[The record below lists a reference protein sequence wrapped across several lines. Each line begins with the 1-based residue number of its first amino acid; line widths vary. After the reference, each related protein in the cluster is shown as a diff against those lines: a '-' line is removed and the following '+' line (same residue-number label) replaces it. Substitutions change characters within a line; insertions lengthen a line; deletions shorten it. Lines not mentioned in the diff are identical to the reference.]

1 MTPPDD
7 IARPWLASYKEGVPH
22 TFTGSEYENLG
33 AFLEDMFTR
42 HADRPAF
49 SNFRRTLTYRDI
61 AERARA
67 FAAFLQ
73 NELGYKPGDRL
84 ALMMPNILQYP
95 ICLYGCM
102 LAGVVAVN
110 VNPLYTTRELEH
122 QLNDSGVRGIV
133 LAENFTRSVA
143 GVRPQVPSLRDIIVT
158 RYGDEMGAFWAP
170 IVNFYVRHVAKLVP
184 KYYLPGVIPFKK
196 LLKIG
201 RKLPFTRYDAK
212 PDDMAMLQYTGG
224 TTGVA
229 KGAML
234 SHANLLANAT
244 QINLWIVGG
253 NIGPGDVII
262 TALPLYHIFCCTI
275 NSLGFSSC
283 GVHAVLVTN
292 PRDIKSFI
300 TILRRHPPTMIT
312 GVNTLF
318 KTLLNNPAFRR
329 LDFSRLRYVIAGGMP
344 LEKAVSDEWQA
355 LTGNV
360 IVEGYG
366 LTETSP
372 LVSVNHM
379 DTATYNGTIGYPMP
393 GTDVTLRDDN
403 GAIVPLGEPGEM
415 WVRGPQVMQ
424 GYWQHPDETRRTLQD
439 GWLKTGDIAVMRP
452 DGALK
457 IVDRKKDMIL
467 VSGFN
472 VYPSEVEAVL
482 AQHPAVLE
490 VACIGVPSEGSGE
503 KVKACVVTRP
513 GKKLTME
520 ELQKFAN
527 AHLTAYKRPKVY
539 EFCDDLPKSNVG
551 KILRRELVAR
561 EKAKAAQNQKPA

>member
-1 MTPPDD
+1 MRKALTAQNLRR
-7 IARPWLASYKEGVPH
+7 IARVLPRRAAVRLHIDHLAGH
-22 TFTGSEYENLG
+22 TERAQNT
-33 AFLEDMFTR
+33 
-42 HADRPAF
+42 P
-49 SNFRRTLTYRDI
+49 RDLRLRARI
-61 AERARA
+61 AEHLSA
-67 FAAFLQ
+67 
-73 NELGYKPGDRL
+73 
-84 ALMMPNILQYP
+84 
-95 ICLYGCM
+95 
-102 LAGVVAVN
+102 
-110 VNPLYTTRELEH
+110 
-122 QLNDSGVRGIV
+122 
-133 LAENFTRSVA
+133 
-143 GVRPQVPSLRDIIVT
+143 RDIIVT

-212 PDDMAMLQYTGG
+212 PDEMAMLQYTGG

-283 GVHAVLVTN
+283 GVHSVLVTN
-292 PRDIKSFI
+292 PRDIKSFL
-300 TILRRHPPTMIT
+300 TILRRHPPTMLT

-344 LEKAVSDEWQA
+344 LEKAVSDDWQA

-372 LVSVNHM
+372 LVCVNHM

-393 GTDVTLRDDN
+393 GRSWYTNLR
-403 GAIVPLGEPGEM
+403 
-415 WVRGPQVMQ
+415 
-424 GYWQHPDETRRTLQD
+424 YT
-439 GWLKTGDIAVMRP
+439 
-452 DGALK
+452 
-457 IVDRKKDMIL
+457 
-467 VSGFN
+467 F
-472 VYPSEVEAVL
+472 
-482 AQHPAVLE
+482 
-490 VACIGVPSEGSGE
+490 
-503 KVKACVVTRP
+503 
-513 GKKLTME
+513 
-520 ELQKFAN
+520 
-527 AHLTAYKRPKVY
+527 
-539 EFCDDLPKSNVG
+539 
-551 KILRRELVAR
+551 
-561 EKAKAAQNQKPA
+561 

>member
-1 MTPPDD
+1 MNTPDD

-33 AFLEDMFTR
+33 AFLEDMFAR

-283 GVHAVLVTN
+283 GVHSVLVTN
-292 PRDIKSFI
+292 PRDIKSFL
-300 TILRRHPPTMIT
+300 TILRRHPPTMLT

-318 KTLLNNPAFRR
+318 KTLLNNPTFRR

-344 LEKAVSDEWQA
+344 LEKAVSDDWQA

-372 LVSVNHM
+372 LVCVNHM

-513 GKKLTME
+513 GKKLTIE
-520 ELQKFAN
+520 ELQKFATAN
-527 AHLTAYKRPKVY
+527 LTAYKRPKVY

-561 EKAKAAQNQKPA
+561 EKAKTGEK

>member
-1 MTPPDD
+1 MIPPDD
-7 IARPWLASYKEGVPH
+7 IPRPWLASYKENVPH
-22 TFTGSEYENLG
+22 TYSGSAYKNLG
-33 AFLEDMFTR
+33 SFLEAMFAQ
-42 HADRPAF
+42 HADLPAF
-49 SNFRRTLTYRDI
+49 SNFRRTLSYREI
-61 AERARA
+61 GERARA
-67 FAAFLQ
+67 FAAYLQ
-73 NELGYKPGDRL
+73 HELGYQPGDRL
-84 ALMMPNILQYP
+84 ALMMPNILQFP

-143 GVRPQVPSLRDIIVT
+143 EVRPQVPGLRDIIVT
-158 RYGDEMGAFWAP
+158 CYGDEMGWFWSP
-170 IVNFYVRHVAKLVP
+170 IVDFYVRHIGKLVP

-196 LLKIG
+196 LLKTG
-201 RKLPFTRYDAK
+201 RTLPFTAYDAR
-212 PDDMAMLQYTGG
+212 PDEMAMLQYTGG

-234 SHANLLANAT
+234 SHANLLANAG
-244 QINLWIVGG
+244 QIKLWITGG
-253 NIGPGDVII
+253 NIGPGDVLI

-292 PRDIKSFI
+292 PRDIKSFV

-312 GVNTLF
+312 GLNTLF
-318 KTLLNNPAFRR
+318 KTLLNTPAFRQ

-344 LEKAVSDEWQA
+344 LEKTVSDEWQA

-366 LTETSP
+366 LTEASP
-372 LVSVNHM
+372 LVCVNHM
-379 DTATYNGTIGYPMP
+379 DTAAYNGTIGYPMP
-393 GTDVTLRDDN
+393 GTDVTLRDDS
-403 GAIVPLGEPGEM
+403 GALVPPGEPGEM
-415 WVRGPQVMQ
+415 WIRGPQVMQ
-424 GYWQHPDETRRTLQD
+424 GYWQQPDETRRVLED
-439 GWLKTGDIAVMRP
+439 GWLKSGDIAVMRP

-490 VACIGVPSEGSGE
+490 VACIGVPCDGSGE
-503 KVKACVVTRP
+503 RVKACIVVRP
-513 GKKLTME
+513 GEKLTVE
-520 ELQKFAN
+520 ALQKFASAN
-527 AHLTAYKRPKVY
+527 LTGYKRPKAY
-539 EFCDDLPKSNVG
+539 EFFDSLPKSNVG
-551 KILRRELVAR
+551 KILKRELLAR
-561 EKAKAAQNQKPA
+561 EKAKAGGKA

>member
-1 MTPPDD
+1 MNTPDD

-22 TFTGSEYENLG
+22 TFSGSKYENLG
-33 AFLEDMFTR
+33 AFLEDMFAR

-201 RKLPFTRYDAK
+201 RTLPFTRYDAK
-212 PDDMAMLQYTGG
+212 PDEMAMLQYTGG

-283 GVHAVLVTN
+283 GVHSVLVTN
-292 PRDIKSFI
+292 PRDIKSFL
-300 TILRRHPPTMIT
+300 TILRRHPPTMLT
-312 GVNTLF
+312 GAGKSCL
-318 KTLLNNPAFRR
+318 RR
-329 LDFSRLRYVIAGGMP
+329 LAGAHRQRHRRRLRPDRNLAAGLRQPHGHRYLQRHHWLPHARHRRYPARRQRRHRAAGRAGG
-344 LEKAVSDEWQA
+344 
-355 LTGNV
+355 
-360 IVEGYG
+360 
-366 LTETSP
+366 
-372 LVSVNHM
+372 
-379 DTATYNGTIGYPMP
+379 
-393 GTDVTLRDDN
+393 
-403 GAIVPLGEPGEM
+403 
-415 WVRGPQVMQ
+415 
-424 GYWQHPDETRRTLQD
+424 
-439 GWLKTGDIAVMRP
+439 
-452 DGALK
+452 
-457 IVDRKKDMIL
+457 
-467 VSGFN
+467 
-472 VYPSEVEAVL
+472 
-482 AQHPAVLE
+482 
-490 VACIGVPSEGSGE
+490 
-503 KVKACVVTRP
+503 
-513 GKKLTME
+513 
-520 ELQKFAN
+520 
-527 AHLTAYKRPKVY
+527 
-539 EFCDDLPKSNVG
+539 NVG
-551 KILRRELVAR
+551 ARAASDAGLLATPGRNPPRPARRLAENRRHRGDAPR
-561 EKAKAAQNQKPA
+561 WRAENRRSQKRHDSGVGI

>member
-7 IARPWLASYKEGVPH
+7 IPRPWLASYKENVPH
-22 TFTGSEYENLG
+22 TYSGSEYKNLG
-33 AFLEDMFTR
+33 SFLEAMFAR

-49 SNFRRTLTYRDI
+49 SNFRRTLSYREI
-61 AERARA
+61 GERARA
-67 FAAFLQ
+67 FAAYLQ
-73 NELGYKPGDRL
+73 NELGYQPGDRL
-84 ALMMPNILQYP
+84 ALMMPNILQFP

-143 GVRPQVPSLRDIIVT
+143 EVRPQVPGLHDIIVT
-158 RYGDEMGAFWAP
+158 CYGDEMGWFWSP
-170 IVNFYVRHVAKLVP
+170 IVDFYVRHIGKLVP

-196 LLKIG
+196 LLKTG
-201 RKLPFTRYDAK
+201 RTLPFTPYDAR

-344 LEKAVSDEWQA
+344 LEKTVSDEWQA

-366 LTETSP
+366 LTEASP
-372 LVSVNHM
+372 LVCVNHM
-379 DTATYNGTIGYPMP
+379 DTAAYNGTIGYPMP
-393 GTDVTLRDDN
+393 GTDVTLRDDS
-403 GAIVPLGEPGEM
+403 GAIVPPGEPGEM
-415 WVRGPQVMQ
+415 WIRGPQVMQ
-424 GYWQHPDETRRTLQD
+424 GYWQQPDETRRVLED
-439 GWLKTGDIAVMRP
+439 GWLKSGDIAVMLP

-490 VACIGVPSEGSGE
+490 VACIGVPCDGSGE
-503 KVKACVVTRP
+503 RVKAFIVPRTGTKPTV
-513 GKKLTME
+513 E
-520 ELQKFAN
+520 ALQKFASAN
-527 AHLTAYKRPKVY
+527 LTAYKRPKVY
-539 EFCDDLPKSNVG
+539 EFCEELPKSNVG

-561 EKAKAAQNQKPA
+561 EKAKAGGKA

>member
-7 IARPWLASYKEGVPH
+7 IPRPWLASYKENVPH
-22 TFTGSEYENLG
+22 TYSGSGYKNLG
-33 AFLEDMFTR
+33 AFLEEMFAR

-49 SNFRRTLTYRDI
+49 SNFRRTLSYREI
-61 AERARA
+61 GERARA
-67 FAAFLQ
+67 FAAYLQ
-73 NELGYKPGDRL
+73 HELGYQPGDRL
-84 ALMMPNILQYP
+84 ALMMPNILQFP

-143 GVRPQVPSLRDIIVT
+143 EVRPQVPGLHDIIVT
-158 RYGDEMGAFWAP
+158 CYGDEMGWFWSP
-170 IVNFYVRHVAKLVP
+170 IVDFYVRHIGKLVP

-196 LLKIG
+196 LLKTG
-201 RKLPFTRYDAK
+201 RTLPFTPYDAR

-234 SHANLLANAT
+234 SHANLLANAG
-244 QINLWIVGG
+244 QIKLWITGG
-253 NIGPGDVII
+253 NIGPGDVLI

-292 PRDIKSFI
+292 PRDIKSFV

-312 GVNTLF
+312 GLNTLF
-318 KTLLNNPAFRR
+318 KTLLNTPAFRQ

-344 LEKAVSDEWQA
+344 LEKTVSDEWQA

-366 LTETSP
+366 LTEASP
-372 LVSVNHM
+372 LVCVNHM
-379 DTATYNGTIGYPMP
+379 DTAAYNGTIGYPMP
-393 GTDVTLRDDN
+393 GTDVTLRDDS
-403 GAIVPLGEPGEM
+403 GALVPPGEPGEM
-415 WVRGPQVMQ
+415 WIRGPQVMQ
-424 GYWQHPDETRRTLQD
+424 GYWQQPDETRRVLED
-439 GWLKTGDIAVMRP
+439 GWLKSGDIAVMRP

-490 VACIGVPSEGSGE
+490 VACIGVPCDGSGE
-503 KVKACVVTRP
+503 RVKACIVVRP
-513 GKKLTME
+513 GEKLTVE
-520 ELQKFAN
+520 ALQKYAAAN
-527 AHLTAYKRPKVY
+527 LTGYKRPKAY
-539 EFCDDLPKSNVG
+539 EFFDSLPKSNVG
-551 KILRRELVAR
+551 KILKRELLAR
-561 EKAKAAQNQKPA
+561 EKAKAGGKA

>member
-7 IARPWLASYKEGVPH
+7 IPRPWLASYKENVPH
-22 TFTGSEYENLG
+22 TYSGSAYKNLG
-33 AFLEDMFTR
+33 SFLEAMFAQ
-42 HADRPAF
+42 HADLPAF
-49 SNFRRTLTYRDI
+49 SNFRRTLSYREI
-61 AERARA
+61 GERARA
-67 FAAFLQ
+67 FAAYLQ
-73 NELGYKPGDRL
+73 NELGYQPGDRL
-84 ALMMPNILQYP
+84 ALMMPNILQFP

-143 GVRPQVPSLRDIIVT
+143 EVRPQVPGLHDIIVT
-158 RYGDEMGAFWAP
+158 CYGDEMGWFWSP
-170 IVNFYVRHVAKLVP
+170 IVDFYVRHIGKLVP

-196 LLKIG
+196 LLKTG
-201 RKLPFTRYDAK
+201 RTLPFTPYDAR
-212 PDDMAMLQYTGG
+212 PDEMAMLQYTGG

-234 SHANLLANAT
+234 SHANLLANAG
-244 QINLWIVGG
+244 QIKLWITGG
-253 NIGPGDVII
+253 NIGPGDVLI

-292 PRDIKSFI
+292 PRDIKSFV

-312 GVNTLF
+312 GLNTLF
-318 KTLLNNPAFRR
+318 KTLLNTPAFRQ

-344 LEKAVSDEWQA
+344 LEKTVSDEWQA

-366 LTETSP
+366 LTEASP
-372 LVSVNHM
+372 LVCVNHM
-379 DTATYNGTIGYPMP
+379 DTAAYNGTIGYPMP

-403 GAIVPLGEPGEM
+403 GALVPPGEPGEM
-415 WVRGPQVMQ
+415 WIRGPQVMQ
-424 GYWQHPDETRRTLQD
+424 GYWQQPDETRRVLED
-439 GWLKTGDIAVMRP
+439 GWLKSGDIAVMRP

-490 VACIGVPSEGSGE
+490 VACIGVPCDGSGE
-503 KVKACVVTRP
+503 RVKACIVVRP
-513 GKKLTME
+513 GEKLTVE
-520 ELQKFAN
+520 ALQKYAAAN
-527 AHLTAYKRPKVY
+527 LTGYKRPKAY
-539 EFCDDLPKSNVG
+539 EFFDSLPKSNVG
-551 KILRRELVAR
+551 KILKRELLAR
-561 EKAKAAQNQKPA
+561 EKAKAAGKA

>member
-1 MTPPDD
+1 MNTPDD

-22 TFTGSEYENLG
+22 TFSGSKYENLG
-33 AFLEDMFTR
+33 AFLEDMFAR

-170 IVNFYVRHVAKLVP
+170 IVNFYVRHIAKLVP

-201 RKLPFTRYDAK
+201 RTLPFTRYDAK
-212 PDDMAMLQYTGG
+212 PDEMAMLQYTGG

-283 GVHAVLVTN
+283 GVHSVLVTN
-292 PRDIKSFI
+292 PRDIKSFL

-344 LEKAVSDEWQA
+344 LEKAVSDDWQA

-372 LVSVNHM
+372 LVCVNHM

-424 GYWQHPDETRRTLQD
+424 GYWQHPDETRRVLQD

-503 KVKACVVTRP
+503 KVKACVVARP

-551 KILRRELVAR
+551 KILKRELVAR
-561 EKAKAAQNQKPA
+561 EKAKAKG

>member
-1 MTPPDD
+1 MNTPDD

-22 TFTGSEYENLG
+22 TFSGSKYENLG
-33 AFLEDMFTR
+33 AFLEDMFAR

-201 RKLPFTRYDAK
+201 RTLPFTRYDAK
-212 PDDMAMLQYTGG
+212 PDEMAMLQYTGG

-329 LDFSRLRYVIAGGMP
+329 LNFSRLRYVIAGGMP
-344 LEKAVSDEWQA
+344 LEKAVSDDWQA

-372 LVSVNHM
+372 LVCVNHM

-424 GYWQHPDETRRTLQD
+424 GYWQHPDETRRALQD

-503 KVKACVVTRP
+503 KVKAFIVPRAGAKPTV
-513 GKKLTME
+513 E
-520 ELQKFAN
+520 ALQKFASAN
-527 AHLTAYKRPKVY
+527 LTAYKRPKVY

-561 EKAKAAQNQKPA
+561 EKAKG

>member
-7 IARPWLASYKEGVPH
+7 IPRPWLASYKENVPH
-22 TFTGSEYENLG
+22 TYSGSGYKNLG
-33 AFLEDMFTR
+33 SFLEAMFAQ
-42 HADRPAF
+42 HADLPAF
-49 SNFRRTLTYRDI
+49 SNFRRTLSYREI
-61 AERARA
+61 GERARA
-67 FAAFLQ
+67 FAAYLQ
-73 NELGYKPGDRL
+73 NELGYQPGDRL
-84 ALMMPNILQYP
+84 ALMMPNILQFP

-102 LAGVVAVN
+102 LAGVVVVN

-143 GVRPQVPSLRDIIVT
+143 EVRPQVPGLHDIIVT
-158 RYGDEMGAFWAP
+158 CYGDEMGWFWSP
-170 IVNFYVRHVAKLVP
+170 IVDFYVRHIGKLVP

-196 LLKIG
+196 LLKTG
-201 RKLPFTRYDAK
+201 RTLPFTPYDAR

-234 SHANLLANAT
+234 SHANLLANAG
-244 QINLWIVGG
+244 QIKLWITGG
-253 NIGPGDVII
+253 NIGPGDVLI

-275 NSLGFSSC
+275 NSIAFSGRGAHS
-283 GVHAVLVTN
+283 VLVTN
-292 PRDIKSFI
+292 PRDIKSFV

-312 GVNTLF
+312 GLNTLF
-318 KTLLNNPAFRR
+318 KTLLNTPAFRQ

-344 LEKAVSDEWQA
+344 LEKTVSDEWQA

-366 LTETSP
+366 LTEASP
-372 LVSVNHM
+372 LVCVNHM
-379 DTATYNGTIGYPMP
+379 DTAAYNGTIGYPMP

-403 GAIVPLGEPGEM
+403 GALVPPGEPGEM
-415 WVRGPQVMQ
+415 WIRGPQVMQ
-424 GYWQHPDETRRTLQD
+424 GYWQQPDETRRVLED
-439 GWLKTGDIAVMRP
+439 GWLKSGDIAVMRP

-490 VACIGVPSEGSGE
+490 VACIGVPCDGSGE
-503 KVKACVVTRP
+503 RVKACIVVRP
-513 GKKLTME
+513 GEKLTVE
-520 ELQKFAN
+520 ALQKYAAAN
-527 AHLTAYKRPKVY
+527 LTGYKRPKAY
-539 EFCDDLPKSNVG
+539 EFFDSLPKSNVG
-551 KILRRELVAR
+551 KILKRELLAR
-561 EKAKAAQNQKPA
+561 EKAKAGGKA

>member
-1 MTPPDD
+1 MNTPDD

-22 TFTGSEYENLG
+22 TFSGSKYENLG
-33 AFLEDMFTR
+33 AFLEDMFAR

-201 RKLPFTRYDAK
+201 RTLPFTRYDAK
-212 PDDMAMLQYTGG
+212 PDEMAMLQYTGG

-283 GVHAVLVTN
+283 GVHSVLVTN
-292 PRDIKSFI
+292 PRDIKSFL
-300 TILRRHPPTMIT
+300 TILRRHPPTMLT

-344 LEKAVSDEWQA
+344 LEKAVSDDWQA

-372 LVSVNHM
+372 LVCVNHM

-415 WVRGPQVMQ
+415 WVRGPQVMK
-424 GYWQHPDETRRTLQD
+424 GYWRHEDETRRAMQD
-439 GWLKTGDIAVMRP
+439 GWLKTGDIAQMQP

-482 AQHPAVLE
+482 AQHPDVLE
-490 VACIGVPSEGSGE
+490 VACIGVPNEGSGE
-503 KVKACVVTRP
+503 KVKACIVPRP
-513 GKKLTME
+513 GTKPTVE
-520 ELQKFAN
+520 ALQKFASAN
-527 AHLTAYKRPKVY
+527 LTGYKRPKEY
-539 EFCDDLPKSNVG
+539 EFCDELPKSNVG

>member
-33 AFLEDMFTR
+33 AFLEDMFAR

-329 LDFSRLRYVIAGGMP
+329 LDCSRLRYVMAGGMP

-372 LVSVNHM
+372 LVCVNHM

-513 GKKLTME
+513 GKKLTIE
-520 ELQKFAN
+520 ELQKFATAN
-527 AHLTAYKRPKVY
+527 LTAYKRPKVY

>member
-1 MTPPDD
+1 MNTPDD

-22 TFTGSEYENLG
+22 TFSGSEYENLG
-33 AFLEDMFTR
+33 AFLEDMFAR

-67 FAAFLQ
+67 FATFLQ

-170 IVNFYVRHVAKLVP
+170 IVNFYVRHIAKLVP

-201 RKLPFTRYDAK
+201 RTLPFTRYDAK

-283 GVHAVLVTN
+283 GVHSVLVTN

-344 LEKAVSDEWQA
+344 LEKTVSDEWQA

-372 LVSVNHM
+372 LVCVNHM

-393 GTDVTLRDDN
+393 GTDVTLRDEN

-424 GYWQHPDETRRTLQD
+424 GYWQHPDETRRAMQD

-503 KVKACVVTRP
+503 KVKACVVARP

-551 KILRRELVAR
+551 KILKRELVAR
-561 EKAKAAQNQKPA
+561 EKAKAKG

>member
-1 MTPPDD
+1 MNTPDD

-22 TFTGSEYENLG
+22 TFSGSKYENLG
-33 AFLEDMFTR
+33 AFLEDMFAR

-170 IVNFYVRHVAKLVP
+170 IVNFYVRHIGKLVP

-201 RKLPFTRYDAK
+201 RTLPFTRYDAK
-212 PDDMAMLQYTGG
+212 PDEMAMLQYTGG

-283 GVHAVLVTN
+283 GVHSVLVTN
-292 PRDIKSFI
+292 PRDIKSFL
-300 TILRRHPPTMIT
+300 TILRRHPPTMLT

-344 LEKAVSDEWQA
+344 LEKAVSDDWQA

-372 LVSVNHM
+372 LVCVNHM

-424 GYWQHPDETRRTLQD
+424 GYWQHPDETRRALQD

-503 KVKACVVTRP
+503 KVKACVVARP

-551 KILRRELVAR
+551 KILKRELVAR
-561 EKAKAAQNQKPA
+561 EKAKAKG

>member
-7 IARPWLASYKEGVPH
+7 IPRPWLASYKENVPH
-22 TFTGSEYENLG
+22 TYSGSAYKNLG
-33 AFLEDMFTR
+33 SFLEAMFAQ
-42 HADRPAF
+42 HADLPAF
-49 SNFRRTLTYRDI
+49 SNFRRTLSYREI
-61 AERARA
+61 GERARA
-67 FAAFLQ
+67 FAAYLQ
-73 NELGYKPGDRL
+73 NELGYQPGDRL
-84 ALMMPNILQYP
+84 ALMMPNILQFP

-143 GVRPQVPSLRDIIVT
+143 EVRPQVPGLHDIIVT
-158 RYGDEMGAFWAP
+158 CYGDEMGWFWSP
-170 IVNFYVRHVAKLVP
+170 IVDFYVRHIGKLVP

-196 LLKIG
+196 LLKTG
-201 RKLPFTRYDAK
+201 RTLPFTPYDAR

-234 SHANLLANAT
+234 SHANLLANAG
-244 QINLWIVGG
+244 QIKLWITGG
-253 NIGPGDVII
+253 NIGPGDVLI

-292 PRDIKSFI
+292 PRDIKSFV

-312 GVNTLF
+312 GLNTLF
-318 KTLLNNPAFRR
+318 KTLLNTPAFRQ

-344 LEKAVSDEWQA
+344 LEKTVSDEWQA

-366 LTETSP
+366 LTEASP
-372 LVSVNHM
+372 LVCVNHM
-379 DTATYNGTIGYPMP
+379 DTAAYNGTIGYPMP

-403 GAIVPLGEPGEM
+403 GALVPPGEPGEM
-415 WVRGPQVMQ
+415 WIRGPQVMQ
-424 GYWQHPDETRRTLQD
+424 GYWQQPDETCRVLED
-439 GWLKTGDIAVMRP
+439 GWLKSGDIAVMRP

-490 VACIGVPSEGSGE
+490 VACIGVPCDGSGE
-503 KVKACVVTRP
+503 RVKACIVVRP
-513 GKKLTME
+513 GEKLTVE
-520 ELQKFAN
+520 ALQKFASAN
-527 AHLTAYKRPKVY
+527 LTGYKRPKAY
-539 EFCDDLPKSNVG
+539 EFFDSLPKSNVG
-551 KILRRELVAR
+551 KILKRELLAR
-561 EKAKAAQNQKPA
+561 EKAKAGGKA